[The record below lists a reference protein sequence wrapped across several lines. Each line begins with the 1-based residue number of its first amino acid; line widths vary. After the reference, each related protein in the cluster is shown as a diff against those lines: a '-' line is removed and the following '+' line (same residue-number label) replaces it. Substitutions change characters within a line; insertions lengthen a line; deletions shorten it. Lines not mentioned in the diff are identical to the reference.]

1 MRASWIGIYY
11 LRRSSDGVVGRY
23 RDRPPPELAARM
35 RVSGLV
41 AQLLLARGLV
51 ELPLKGHDI
60 VPHIFVRDLD

>member
-1 MRASWIGIYY
+1 MRTSWIGIYY
-11 LRRSSDGVVGRY
+11 LRRSSDGEVGRY
-23 RDRPPPELAARM
+23 WDRPLPELATRM

-51 ELPLKGHDI
+51 DVPLKGHDI